1 MGARA
6 AQQELRR
13 EKTGRGTSAAAF
25 LPSPSQRSAR
35 NALPARPEPWCCWPG
50 FASLASAQ
58 RCLRPL
64 GSRALAFSVLRV
76 LSDSLCFIRSI
87 HRFLKKK
94 VSPLRLPRAVTHSA
108 QTVSPV
114 QPPSSGNA
122 RNGQCGYCP
131 LYQAERTVPSV
142 FLICCWEGREQEW
155 SCGETPVYLNSDS
168 PTPTPP
174 PSGLPHVE
182 K

>member
-1 MGARA
+1 M
-6 AQQELRR
+6 
-13 EKTGRGTSAAAF
+13 GRGTSATAF

-35 NALPARPEPWCCWPG
+35 NALPARPEPWWCRPG

-64 GSRALAFSVLRV
+64 GFRALAFSVLRV
-76 LSDSLCFIRSI
+76 LSDFLCFIRSI

-94 VSPLRLPRAVTHSA
+94 KKISPLRLPRAVTHSA

-122 RNGQCGYCP
+122 GNGQCGYCP
-131 LYQAERTVPSV
+131 LYREERKVPSV
-142 FLICCWEGREQEW
+142 FLIRCWEGREQEW
-155 SCGETPVYLNSDS
+155 SCGETHVYLNSDS
-168 PTPTPP
+168 PTPHPFAFGFAP
-174 PSGLPHVE
+174 R
-182 K
+182 